1 MNVFVDIDPCL
12 YAESN
17 IFSAE
22 YPRATNPLSPIKG
35 ALFYVTNTRGAL
47 TFVKLVFKKEND

>member
-1 MNVFVDIDPCL
+1 L

-22 YPRATNPLSPIKG
+22 YPRATSPLSPIKG
-35 ALFYVTNTRGAL
+35 ALFYVTKTIGAL
-47 TFVKLVFKKEND
+47 TLVKLVFEKEKD